1 MERTLLIYVQV
12 SPCLISQLPGIFL
25 LPCHSLNGFL
35 EDHLCPLN
43 SRGQGVFL
51 SQSYLTIWIDS
62 QFCPPLLGCFPPLG
76 WVTLL
81 LLPIPLQ
88 SGQAIVIS
96 WSSSSHSP
104 SHKGL
109 VPKMQPVPPA
119 HPPTGPVPMLQPEPY
134 FHLTLSFF
142 FEYIYIYIYI
152 YSTIVWFLHFLFIF
166 WPYHSLCRII
176 MHYPGIE
183 LTPPAVFLN
192 HWNLNHWTSREV
204 PFPTHHHPVCFLEAH
219 SQIILENAHLHWNY
233 M

>member
-1 MERTLLIYVQV
+1 MFKQLSSSPIVPSLYFRPAGLGALYFMERTLLIYVQV

-88 SGQAIVIS
+88 SGHAIVIS

-142 FEYIYIYIYI
+142 FEYIYIYIY
-152 YSTIVWFLHFLFIF
+152 STIV
-166 WPYHSLCRII
+166 
-176 MHYPGIE
+176 
-183 LTPPAVFLN
+183 
-192 HWNLNHWTSREV
+192 
-204 PFPTHHHPVCFLEAH
+204 
-219 SQIILENAHLHWNY
+219 
-233 M
+233 